1 MGDSVAIDYVLKLED
16 GSVFDTTV
24 SEQAEKSSKY
34 DPKRTYSPILV
45 RLGTGQIPKGLE
57 NAVV

>member
-24 SEQAEKSSKY
+24 SEKAEKSAKY
-34 DPKRTYSPILV
+34 DSKRAYSPILV

-57 NAVV
+57 NAVA